1 MRPVLTTPSWVSA
14 KPHSVG
20 SQMAMLTS
28 SSSSLNPLLSTPS
41 APLILLEFFF
51 FFVDMMV
58 AEK

>member
-1 MRPVLTTPSWVSA
+1 MRPVLTIPSWVAA

-41 APLILLEFFF
+41 APLILPEDFFLWI
-51 FFVDMMV
+51 
-58 AEK
+58 